1 MIRDL
6 VLKNRSYRLWRQEEA
21 IEYETLKEFVD
32 LARLCSS
39 AANRQA
45 LKYIISNDSN
55 KNALIFPYLHIDND
69 PVEGERAAAYI
80 VILEDQRIKMA
91 MPCDFGITAQT
102 IMLAAVEKGLG
113 GVMIGAI
120 YKIGLRKAMELPSHL
135 EILLVLALGKTIE
148 QMIIAPMGKDGNT
161 QQWWETK
168 EIRHVPKR
176 ALEDIIVDYPP
187 LTKEIPNPQYQIL
200 NKSQGPD
207 R

>member
-6 VLKNRSYRLWRQEEA
+6 ILKNRSYRRWHQNEI

-45 LKYIISNDSN
+45 LKYIISNDLE
-55 KNALIFPYLHIDND
+55 KNALIFPYLRIDNN
-69 PVEGERAAAYI
+69 PVEGERASAYI
-80 VILEDQRIKMA
+80 IILEDQGIRMA
-91 MPCDFGITAQT
+91 MGCDFGITAQT
-102 IMLAAVEKGLG
+102 IMLAAVEKGFG

-120 YKIGLRKAMELPSHL
+120 DKTGLRKALNLPSHL

-148 QMIIAPMGKDGNT
+148 DMVIETVGEDGNT

-168 EIRHVPKR
+168 DIRHVPKR
-176 ALEDIIVDYPP
+176 TLEDIVVEYPP
-187 LTKEIPNPQYQIL
+187 EA
-200 NKSQGPD
+200 
-207 R
+207 